1 MAVFNVLL
9 DTNVFINAKYDFNR
23 GSLFHLKKYCDDGI
37 VCMLTND
44 IITRE
49 VTRHINSD
57 VKLFA
62 SQAKNAIKEHGEL
75 TNAITQPVYES
86 IKNELLAAP
95 RILSDAFASY
105 ISGATPITSEGVSV
119 TSLFDDYF
127 NDVPP
132 FEKKKEKKCEFP
144 DAAIIMSIKQYMA
157 SAPGKS
163 LCVVSNDKGWHD
175 ALAGTPGVKLY
186 NDLKTLLTEISKEQ
200 VLYKQIISF
209 TVTQLPTLKENAESW
224 LMEQDW
230 QFALDEVEMCIECDE
245 IEDTAV
251 KEINLDLGAV
261 EYIDSNGGD
270 AAVTLTGI
278 AKVTV
283 SFSYIDHTEE
293 LYDKEDHIW
302 YNTKYGNCVSEIEVP
317 LRLSVPV
324 FWTEGDSDSF
334 DLDIP
339 EFEELDRSSIEIIDY
354 ECTEQSDYL
363 DDPYYDICPDCGQK
377 IALYND
383 GGNGFC
389 IDCALKH

>member
-23 GSLFHLKKYCDDGI
+23 GPLFHLKKYCNDGI
-37 VCMLTND
+37 VRILTND

-49 VTRHINSD
+49 VIRHINSD
-57 VKLFA
+57 VDSSA
-62 SQAKNAIKEHGEL
+62 QQAINAIEKHGEL
-75 TNAITQPVYES
+75 INAITPPVFES
-86 IKNELLAAP
+86 IKDTLLAAKEQ
-95 RILSDAFASY
+95 LLAAFSFY
-105 ISGATPITSEGVSV
+105 IKGATPITNEGVSV
-119 TSLFDDYF
+119 ISLFDDYF
-127 NDVPP
+127 NEVKP

-157 SAPGKS
+157 SAPGAS

-175 ALAGTPGVKLY
+175 ALAGTSGVKLY
-186 NDLKTLLTEISKEQ
+186 KDLKTLLTEISKEQ
-200 VLYKQIISF
+200 TLYRQIISF
-209 TVTQLPTLKENAESW
+209 AATQIPSLKENAESW

-245 IEDTAV
+245 IEDTTV

-261 EYIDSNGGD
+261 EYIDSNDGD

-278 AKVTV
+278 AKVNV

-293 LYDKEDHIW
+293 LYDKEDHVW

-339 EFEELDRSSIEIIDY
+339 KFEELDRSSIEIIDY